1 MLDWG
6 YAQFDVR
13 HRLALSGV
21 WVLPFARG
29 AAGLT
34 KALLVRLAAELDLH
48 RPHGISVHAVG
59 LHERASSLHAGGES

>member
-21 WVLPFARG
+21 WVLPFGRG
-29 AAGLT
+29 AE
-34 KALLVRLAAELDLH
+34 RLDQ
-48 RPHGISVHAVG
+48 GAVLPTG
-59 LHERASSLHAGGES
+59 S